1 MRLNAVDERC
11 MELHRHA
18 LKMSLVWGEFKPVG
32 RDSSS
37 TETIMGYEEKKVEK
51 LSI

>member
-18 LKMSLVWGEFKPVG
+18 LKMSLVWGEVEPVEL
-32 RDSSS
+32 DSSSS
-37 TETIMGYEEKKVEK
+37 TETIVGYEEKKV
-51 LSI
+51 